1 MLQETLASFI
11 TDYIN
16 ERKTEKLDV
25 FEKKKKKQLSAL
37 SEQEGSASVVQDLNQ
52 QRAEIEKKYQLEVWL
67 TDAAILTGQIS
78 QATHA
83 LKFTH
88 GKARGSSVFYEEAT
102 SSTSYLS
109 TATLGRRK
117 LDIVGNAAYFYI
129 AKVLLREVQ
138 GDSLIAGLNRGDY
151 SVLESLTDN
160 KELSDAWIEGFKQV
174 LIDKQPVSHNL
185 AKQIYF
191 PIAPQQY
198 HLISPLFASSLTH
211 VLHQRIADARFSEEA
226 KNARAAMKAKTWH
239 REPVVVFPGT
249 AVANFG
255 GTKPQNISYL
265 NSLRGG
271 KVWLLPC
278 LPPAWQTVSKPPL
291 KNQSLFSYSEF
302 SRQAW
307 PVILRMKR
315 YLHQV
320 KPLDSTMEIRQQRLA
335 FTDEIIDILFNYA
348 AGIQNLTQ
356 VSGWSADR
364 ECRLKQSQQ
373 LWLDPLRSKTDL
385 QFRLEREKGD
395 WKQEIAR
402 DFGLWLNHQLR
413 DETLKLGAVEHQHFS
428 ASPLLNKR
436 LRELEDDLAEDLP

>member
-16 ERKTEKLDV
+16 ERKTAKLEL
-25 FEKKKKKQLSAL
+25 FEKEEKKQLSAL
-37 SEQEGSASVVQDLNQ
+37 SEQGEAASVVQDLNQ
-52 QRAEIEKKYQLEVWL
+52 QRAEIEKKYQLKAWL
-67 TDAAILTGQIS
+67 TDAASRAGQIS
-78 QATHA
+78 LVTHA

-88 GKARGSSVFYEEAT
+88 SDARGSSVFSGEAT
-102 SSTSYLS
+102 TSTSYLS
-109 TATLGRRK
+109 TATLGK
-117 LDIVGNAAYFYI
+117 PTLDAVGNAAALDI
-129 AKVLLREVQ
+129 AKLLQTEVQ
-138 GDSLIAGLNRGDY
+138 GDSLIASLNRGDY
-151 SVLESLTDN
+151 SALESLTDDR
-160 KELSDAWIEGFKQV
+160 ELSDVWIEGFKQV
-174 LIDKQPVSHNL
+174 LIDKQPASHKL

-191 PIAPQQY
+191 PIAPQHY
-198 HLISPLFASSLTH
+198 HLISPLFSSSLAH

-226 KNARAAMKAKTWH
+226 KNARAAKKAKTWH
-239 REPVVVFPGT
+239 SEAVVDFPAT
-249 AVANFG
+249 AVTNFG

-265 NSLRGG
+265 NSVRRGR
-271 KVWLLPC
+271 VWLLPC
-278 LPPAWQTVSKPPL
+278 LPPAWRAVIKPPS

-320 KPLDSTMEIRQQRLA
+320 QPLDSTMEIRQQRLA

-356 VSGWSADR
+356 FSGWSADP
-364 ECRLKQSQQ
+364 ECRLKQSQR
-373 LWLDPLRSKTDL
+373 LWLDPLRSKTDR
-385 QFRLEREKGD
+385 QFQLEREKGD

-413 DETLKLGAVEHQHFS
+413 DETLRLGAVEHRNFS